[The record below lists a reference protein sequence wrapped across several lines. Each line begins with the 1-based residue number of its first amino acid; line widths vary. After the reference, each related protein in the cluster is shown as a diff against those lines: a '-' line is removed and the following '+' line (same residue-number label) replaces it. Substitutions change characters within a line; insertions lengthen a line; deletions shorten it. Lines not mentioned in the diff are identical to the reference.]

1 VLIDDAIQTLKTKDT
16 KGALVHL
23 NILSQQLT
31 ALGSSYAV
39 ESTNDATTALTSGDA
54 NKALVHLN
62 LVKQQL
68 VSNSSSS
75 NTITTTTSYKL
86 WLKLIIIYKGFG

>member
-1 VLIDDAIQTLKTKDT
+1 MQ
-16 KGALVHL
+16 ALVHL

-31 ALGSSYAV
+31 ALGNFSAV

-68 VSNSSSS
+68 VPNSSSS
-75 NTITTTTSYKL
+75 NTITTTTTTSYKL
-86 WLKLIIIYKGFG
+86 WLKLIIIYK

>member
-1 VLIDDAIQTLKTKDT
+1 MMQ
-16 KGALVHL
+16 ALVHL
-23 NILSQQLT
+23 NILIQQLT
-31 ALGSSYAV
+31 ALGNSSAV

-68 VSNSSSS
+68 VPNSSSS
-75 NTITTTTSYKL
+75 NTITTTSYKL
-86 WLKLIIIYKGFG
+86 WLKLIIIYK

>member
-1 VLIDDAIQTLKTKDT
+1 MMQ
-16 KGALVHL
+16 ALVHL

-31 ALGSSYAV
+31 ALGNFSAV

-68 VSNSSSS
+68 VPNSSSS
-75 NTITTTTSYKL
+75 NTITTTTTSYKL
-86 WLKLIIIYKGFG
+86 WLKLIIIYK